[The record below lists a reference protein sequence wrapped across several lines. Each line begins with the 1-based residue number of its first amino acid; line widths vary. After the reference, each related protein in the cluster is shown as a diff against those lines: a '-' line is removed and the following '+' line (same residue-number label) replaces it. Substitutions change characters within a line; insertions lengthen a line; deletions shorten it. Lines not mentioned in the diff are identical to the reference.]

1 VQAVLDLSMLSG
13 WLSRCLQGAVSGL
26 LLQKVKV
33 GKVAGVEVRRRRSG
47 RSRLVGGEK
56 AAQQQL

>member
-1 VQAVLDLSMLSG
+1 VQAVLDLSMLSRL
-13 WLSRCLQGAVSGL
+13 LSRCLQGAVSGL

-33 GKVAGVEVRRRRSG
+33 GKVAGVEVRRRSG
-47 RSRLVGGEK
+47 RSRLGGGEK